1 MSEEDDASVLR
12 RIWRE
17 QWPPGLQERP
27 PYHFG
32 DGSLVAYLRGWA
44 TSRPDHLA
52 LIHES
57 TTLSFRELDD
67 LSDRVAGWLAAALPG
82 PGARVGIMLGNGPEY
97 MVAFYAVLK
106 AQAIVVPINPGF
118 KQDELDHELRDSQP
132 SVLVA
137 RAAAREA
144 LAAVPAVAEITSI
157 IVVGGEAS
165 DDSGGEVPWAEVIA
179 SAPLDNRKTPDPDA
193 VAVLNYT
200 GGTTG
205 LPKGCAHTHRNMTY
219 TAASAAYAQ
228 GIDRPDDVS
237 LVYIPVFWI
246 AGETFG
252 LLLPVFTGS
261 TVVLVTRWSA
271 QAVLEDIGTHGV
283 TAMLGTVDNYVELLD
298 HPEVADYDLSTLRAP
313 LAMSFV
319 TKLSKSVRDRW
330 MAAAGPHSVLREA
343 GFGMTETHAVDTF
356 TRGFQEGDEDIETRP
371 VFCGVP
377 VPGTEIKIVEPDS
390 GQRLPV
396 GREGELAIR
405 SPSLMAGYWQRPVET
420 AAVLRDGWMYT
431 GDIAQLD
438 ERGWMHLLGRRKELI
453 KVNGMSVY
461 PAELELLLDRHPAI
475 LGSGVV
481 GAPCPER
488 GEKPVAFVLLREDA
502 DPDTNAEALCLWCQE
517 RISRYKVPEIRLVD
531 SLPLTAS
538 GKVIRG
544 ELLGELRRE
553 SANANSR

>member
-17 QWPPGLQERP
+17 QWPPGLHERP
-27 PYHFG
+27 PYPFG
-32 DGSLVAYLRGWA
+32 DGSLVAYVRGWA

-67 LSDRVAGWLAAALPG
+67 LSDRVAGWLAATLAG

-97 MVAFYAVLK
+97 MIAFYAVLK

-137 RAAAREA
+137 RAADREM
-144 LAAVPAVAEITSI
+144 LAGVPAVADITSI
-157 IVVGGEAS
+157 IIVGGNALDGS
-165 DDSGGEVPWAEVIA
+165 RDQLPWDDVIV
-179 SAPLDNRKTPDPDA
+179 SAPIDDLTTPNPDA
-193 VAVLNYT
+193 IAVLNYT

-261 TVVLVTRWSA
+261 TVVLLTRWSA
-271 QAVLEDIGTHGV
+271 LAVLEDIDTHGV
-283 TAMLGTVDNYVELLD
+283 TAMLGTVDNYLELLD
-298 HPEVADYDLSTLRAP
+298 HPEVEDYDLRTLRAP

-330 MAAAGPHSVLREA
+330 MAAAGPRSVLREA

-356 TRGFQEGDEDIETRP
+356 TRGFQEGNEDIETRP

-377 VPGTEIKIVEPDS
+377 VPGTEIKVVEPDS
-390 GQRLPV
+390 GERLPV
-396 GREGELAIR
+396 GRRGR
-405 SPSLMAGYWQRPVET
+405 T
-420 AAVLRDGWMYT
+420 RDP
-431 GDIAQLD
+431 Q
-438 ERGWMHLLGRRKELI
+438 
-453 KVNGMSVY
+453 S
-461 PAELELLLDRHPAI
+461 
-475 LGSGVV
+475 
-481 GAPCPER
+481 
-488 GEKPVAFVLLREDA
+488 
-502 DPDTNAEALCLWCQE
+502 
-517 RISRYKVPEIRLVD
+517 LVD
-531 SLPLTAS
+531 
-538 GKVIRG
+538 GR
-544 ELLGELRRE
+544 LLAAP
-553 SANANSR
+553 S